1 MIGCKS
7 EKFALLIYR
16 KNEER
21 NMQEFDSVTGYEN
34 VKLELAQIADVLKNP
49 QPYQEFRIGHVN
61 DFSPK
66 KEIIL

>member
-1 MIGCKS
+1 
-7 EKFALLIYR
+7 
-16 KNEER
+16 
-21 NMQEFDSVTGYEN
+21 MQEFDSVTGYEN